1 MLSDVDLYE
10 LKDKMRIQPTLKCK
24 YKDHLKNFTF
34 KPEEA
39 YIINLADEANPDNFG
54 THYCLL
60 YSVYNKQLPK
70 KLLEYFLVW
79 FLWEWMSFRGQC
91 FYKSTENTT

>member
-70 KLLEYFLVW
+70 KLLEYFLV
-79 FLWEWMSFRGQC
+79 
-91 FYKSTENTT
+91 